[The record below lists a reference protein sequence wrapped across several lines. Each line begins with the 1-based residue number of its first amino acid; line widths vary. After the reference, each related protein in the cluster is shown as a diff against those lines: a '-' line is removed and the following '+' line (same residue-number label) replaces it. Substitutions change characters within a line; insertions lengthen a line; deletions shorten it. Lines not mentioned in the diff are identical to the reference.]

1 MQVIG
6 DTMAVSDLCAK
17 ADAGRMMADLQKL
30 AAWIKLSGTPEELE
44 SLEFVRSRYEAAGF
58 STRIIWHDAYIS
70 LPGPA
75 RLAHGGRTLQA
86 ITHSMAMPS
95 PRDGLAGSL
104 VYAGAGEAKDFA
116 GIDASG
122 RIALVEGIA
131 TPDVAV
137 RAAKAGARGVVHI
150 SPHEHLHEMCISP
163 VWGSPSA
170 TTRGELP
177 DLVVLTVMEA
187 DGDALKAAAARGAAE
202 VTLHAEVDTAWR
214 QTPILV
220 AEMAPPDAAA
230 DHPFV
235 LFSGH
240 HDTWYH
246 GVMDN
251 GSANVATIEVCRL
264 VAMQQAKWRRGLR
277 VCVWS
282 GHSHG
287 RYSSSAWYADHHF
300 AELEAR
306 CVAHVNVDSAGA
318 INAEVLT
325 EGGAAGGLFDLAA
338 AAILA
343 ETGQKLSGKR
353 KARSADD
360 SFPGIGIASV
370 FGSFSYQPPGT
381 KKMRNALGW
390 WWHTPRDLIDKID
403 PANLLRDTRILTRIV
418 WPLLAD
424 ELLPLNYAAQIDAF
438 VAEIERLRPGLAGRF
453 PFEALSAEAA
463 DLASAYADF
472 RASAQDAA
480 AKSRALMSFSRSF
493 VPLDY
498 TRGDRFVHDAALPL
512 PPWSMLEPLR
522 RLAAAPRGGDDAR
535 FAEIDAIR
543 ARNRIADML
552 AQARRALA
560 TPAH

>member
-1 MQVIG
+1 MQAT
-6 DTMAVSDLCAK
+6 DDKAAVSDLCSK
-17 ADAGRMMADLQKL
+17 ADTARMMADLQKL
-30 AAWIKLSGTPEELE
+30 AGWVKLSGTPEELE
-44 SLEFVRSRYEAAGF
+44 SLNFVRSRYEAAGF

-75 RLAHGGRTLQA
+75 RIEHDGRTLKA

-95 PRDGLAGSL
+95 PREGLKGRL
-104 VYAGAGEAKDFA
+104 VYASEGEAKDFA
-116 GIDASG
+116 DIDASG
-122 RIALVEGIA
+122 RVALVEGIA

-137 RAAKAGARGVVHI
+137 RAVKAGARGVVHI
-150 SPHEHLHEMCISP
+150 SPHEHMHEMCISP

-177 DLVVLTVMEA
+177 DLVVLTVTEA
-187 DGDALKAAAARGAAE
+187 DGDALKAAAAKGPAE
-202 VTLHAEVDTAWR
+202 VTLHAEVGTGWR

-220 AEMAPPDAAA
+220 AETAPPGAAA
-230 DHPFV
+230 DYPFV

-240 HDTWYH
+240 HDTWH
-246 GVMDN
+246 QGVMDN

-264 VAMQQAKWRRGLR
+264 VAAHQAKWRRGLR

-306 CVAHVNVDSAGA
+306 CVAHVNVDSVGA
-318 INAEVLT
+318 IHAELLS
-325 EGGAAGGLFDLAA
+325 EAGSAGGLFDLAA

-343 ETGQKLSGKR
+343 ESGQKLSGKR

-360 SFPGIGIASV
+360 SFPGVGIPSL
-370 FGSFSYQPPGT
+370 FGSFSYQSPST

-390 WWHTPRDLIDKID
+390 WWHTPHDLIDKID
-403 PANLLRDTRILTRIV
+403 PANLVRDTRILTRIV

-424 ELLPLNYAAQIDAF
+424 ELLPLDYTAEIAALQ
-438 VAEIERLRPGLAGRF
+438 AEIERLRPGLAGRF
-453 PFEALSAEAA
+453 PFDALAADAA
-463 DLASAYADF
+463 DLAAAYAAF
-472 RASAQDAA
+472 RAAAQDAA
-480 AKSRALMSFSRSF
+480 AKSRALMRLSRIL

-512 PPWSMLEPLR
+512 PPWSVLEPLR
-522 RLAAAPRGGDDAR
+522 RLAAAARGGDDER
-535 FAEIDAIR
+535 FAEVDAIR
-543 ARNRIADML
+543 ARNRIAGML
-552 AQARRALA
+552 AQARRAVA
-560 TPAH
+560 SPTH

>member
-1 MQVIG
+1 MQATG
-6 DTMAVSDLCAK
+6 DTAAVSDLCAK
-17 ADAGRMMADLQKL
+17 VDAAGMMADLRKL
-30 AAWIKLSGTPEELE
+30 AGWVKLSGTPEELE
-44 SLEFVRSRYEAAGF
+44 SLNFVRSRFEAFGF
-58 STRIIWHDAYIS
+58 RTRIIRHDAYIS

-75 RLAHGGRTLQA
+75 RIEHDGRMLEA

-95 PRDGLAGSL
+95 PREGLKRRL
-104 VYAGAGEAKDFA
+104 VYAAEGAAKDFA
-116 GIDASG
+116 AIDVSD

-137 RAAKAGARGVVHI
+137 RAFKAGARGVVHV
-150 SPHEHLHEMCISP
+150 SPHEHMHEMCISP

-170 TTRGELP
+170 TTRSALP
-177 DLVVLTVMEA
+177 DLVVLTVTEA
-187 DGDALKAAAARGAAE
+187 DGDVLKAAAATGSTAE
-202 VTLHAEVDTAWR
+202 VTLHAQVDTGWR

-220 AEMAPPDAAA
+220 AEIAPPDAAA

-240 HDTWYH
+240 HDTWYQ

-264 VAMQQAKWRRGLR
+264 VAAHQAQWRRGLR

-287 RYSSSAWYADHHF
+287 RYSGSAWYADHHF

-306 CVAHVNVDSAGA
+306 CVAHVNVDSVGA
-318 INAEVLT
+318 INAEVLSD
-325 EGGAAGGLFDLAA
+325 GGSAGGLFDLAA

-343 ETGQKLSGKR
+343 ESGQTLSGKR

-360 SFPGIGIASV
+360 SFPGVGIPSL
-370 FGSFSYQPPGT
+370 FGSFSYQPPGS

-390 WWHTPRDLIDKID
+390 WWHTPHDLIDKID
-403 PANLLRDTRILTRIV
+403 PANLARDTRILTRIV

-424 ELLPLNYAAQIDAF
+424 ELLPLDYTAQIAALQ
-438 VAEIERLRPGLAGRF
+438 AEIERLRPGLADRF
-453 PFEALSAEAA
+453 PFDALVADAA
-463 DLASAYADF
+463 DLAAAYDTF
-472 RASAQDAA
+472 HASTQDAA
-480 AKSRALMSFSRSF
+480 VKSRALMRWSRVF

-498 TRGDRFVHDAALPL
+498 TRGDRFVHDPALPL
-512 PPWSMLEPLR
+512 PPWSVLEPLR
-522 RLAAAPRGGDDAR
+522 RLAATPRGSDDAR
-535 FAEIDAIR
+535 FAAVDAIR
-543 ARNRIADML
+543 ARNRVAGML
-552 AQARRALA
+552 AQARRTLGA
-560 TPAH
+560 TA

>member
-1 MQVIG
+1 MQATG
-6 DTMAVSDLCAK
+6 DAAVSDLCAK
-17 ADAGRMMADLQKL
+17 VDAARMMADLHKL
-30 AAWIKLSGTPEELE
+30 AGWVKLSGTPEELE
-44 SLEFVRSRYEAAGF
+44 SLSFVRSRYEAAGF
-58 STRIIWHDAYIS
+58 STSIIRHDAYIS

-75 RLAHGGRTLQA
+75 RIEHDGRTLKA
-86 ITHSMAMPS
+86 ITHSMAVPS
-95 PRDGLAGSL
+95 PREGLKRRL
-104 VYAGAGEAKDFA
+104 VYAGAGEAKDFSQV
-116 GIDASG
+116 DASG

-137 RAAKAGARGVVHI
+137 RAVKAGARGVVHI
-150 SPHEHLHEMCISP
+150 SPHEHMHEMCISP

-177 DLVVLTVMEA
+177 DLVVLTVTEA
-187 DGDALKAAAARGAAE
+187 DGDALKAAAAKGPAE
-202 VTLHAEVDTAWR
+202 VTVHAEVDTDWR
-214 QTPILV
+214 PTPILV
-220 AEMAPPDAAA
+220 AELSPPGAAA
-230 DHPFV
+230 DYPFV

-240 HDTWYH
+240 HDTWHH

-264 VAMQQAKWRRGLR
+264 VAAQQAKWRRGLR

-287 RYSSSAWYADHHF
+287 RYSGSAWYADHHF

-306 CVAHVNVDSAGA
+306 CVAHVNVDSVGA
-318 INAEVLT
+318 INAESLSD
-325 EGGAAGGLFDLAA
+325 GGSAGGLFDLAA

-343 ETGQKLSGKR
+343 ESGQTLSGKR

-370 FGSFSYQPPGT
+370 FGSFSYQPPRP

-390 WWHTPRDLIDKID
+390 WWHTPHDLIDKID
-403 PANLLRDTRILTRIV
+403 PANLARDARILTRIV

-424 ELLPLNYAAQIDAF
+424 ELLPLDYTAEIAALA
-438 VAEIERLRPGLAGRF
+438 AEIERLRSGLAGRF
-453 PFEALSAEAA
+453 PFDALAADAA
-463 DLASAYADF
+463 DLASAYAAF

-480 AKSRALMSFSRSF
+480 GKSRALMRLSRVV

-512 PPWSMLEPLR
+512 PPWSVLDPLR
-522 RLAAAPRGGDDAR
+522 RLAAAPRGSNDER
-535 FAEIDAIR
+535 FAAVDAIR
-543 ARNRIADML
+543 ARNRIGSML
-552 AQARRALA
+552 AQARRAL
-560 TPAH
+560 TSPA

>member
-1 MQVIG
+1 MQVTG
-6 DTMAVSDLCAK
+6 DTMAVSDLCARV
-17 ADAGRMMADLQKL
+17 DAQRMMADLAKL
-30 AAWIKLSGTPEELE
+30 ARWVKLSGTPEELE
-44 SLEFVRSRYEAAGF
+44 SLNFVRSCYEAAGF

-70 LPGPA
+70 LPGAA
-75 RLAHGGRTLQA
+75 RIEHDGRTLTA

-95 PRDGLAGSL
+95 PHDGLKGWL
-104 VYAGAGEAKDFA
+104 VYAGDGEAKDFA
-116 GIDASG
+116 GIDVSG
-122 RIALVEGIA
+122 RVALVEGIA
-131 TPDVAV
+131 TPDVAM
-137 RAAKAGARGVVHI
+137 RAVKAGACGVVHK
-150 SPHEHLHEMCISP
+150 SPHEHMHEMCISP

-177 DLVVLTVMEA
+177 DLVVLTVNEA
-187 DGDALKAAAARGAAE
+187 DGKALKAAAANAPTE
-202 VTLHAEVDTAWR
+202 VTLHAEVDTTWR
-214 QTPILV
+214 KTPILV

-264 VAMQQAKWRRGLR
+264 VAARQAKWQRGLR

-306 CVAHVNVDSAGA
+306 CVAHVNVDSVGA
-318 INAEVLT
+318 INAEVLSD
-325 EGGAAGGLFDLAA
+325 GGSAGGLFDLAA

-360 SFPGIGIASV
+360 SFPGIGVPSV
-370 FGSFSYQPPGT
+370 FGSFSYQPPST
-381 KKMRNALGW
+381 RKMRNSLGW
-390 WWHTPRDLIDKID
+390 WWHTPHDLIDKID
-403 PANLLRDTRILTRIV
+403 PANLARDTRILTRIV

-424 ELLPLNYAAQIDAF
+424 ELLPLDYSAEIAALQ
-438 VAEIERLRPGLAGRF
+438 AEIEQLRPGLAGRF
-453 PFEALSAEAA
+453 PFEALAADAA
-463 DLASAYADF
+463 DLATAYAAF
-472 RASAQDAA
+472 HATAQAA
-480 AKSRALMSFSRSF
+480 AVKSRAVMRLSRSF

-512 PPWSMLEPLR
+512 PPWSILDPLR
-522 RLAAAPRGGDDAR
+522 RLAAAPRGSDDER
-535 FAEIDAIR
+535 FAEVDAIR
-543 ARNRIADML
+543 ARNRIAGML
-552 AQARRALA
+552 AEARRALTSA
-560 TPAH
+560 AD

>member
-1 MQVIG
+1 MQATG
-6 DTMAVSDLCAK
+6 DTAVSDLCQK
-17 ADAGRMMADLQKL
+17 VDAARMMADLQTL
-30 AAWIKLSGTPEELE
+30 AGWVKLSGTPEELE
-44 SLEFVRSRYEAAGF
+44 SLNFLRSRFEAAGF
-58 STRIIWHDAYIS
+58 STRIIRHDAYIS

-75 RLAHGGRTLQA
+75 RIEHDGRTLKA

-95 PRDGLAGSL
+95 LREGLKRRL
-104 VYAGAGEAKDFA
+104 VHAGEGTASDFA
-116 GIDASG
+116 GVDVSG
-122 RIALVEGIA
+122 RIALVAGIA

-137 RAAKAGARGVVHI
+137 RAFKAGARGVVHI
-150 SPHEHLHEMCISP
+150 SPQEHMHEMCISP

-170 TTRGELP
+170 TTRSQLP
-177 DLVVLTVMEA
+177 DLVVLTVTEA
-187 DGDALKAAAARGAAE
+187 DGDVLKAAAATGSSAE
-202 VTLHAEVDTAWR
+202 VTLHANVDTGWR

-240 HDTWYH
+240 HDTWHH

-264 VAMQQAKWRRGLR
+264 VAAHQAQWRRGLR

-287 RYSSSAWYADHHF
+287 RYSGSAWYADHHF
-300 AELEAR
+300 DELER
-306 CVAHVNVDSAGA
+306 CVAHVNVDSVGA
-318 INAEVLT
+318 LNAAVLS
-325 EGGAAGGLFDLAA
+325 EGGSAGGLFDLAA

-343 ETGQKLSGKR
+343 ESGQTLSGKR

-360 SFPGIGIASV
+360 SFPGVGIPSV

-390 WWHTPRDLIDKID
+390 WWHTPHDLIDKID
-403 PANLLRDTRILTRIV
+403 PANLTRDTRILTRIV

-424 ELLPLNYAAQIDAF
+424 ELLPLDYTAQLAALQ
-438 VAEIERLRPGLAGRF
+438 AEIERLRPGLAGRF
-453 PFEALSAEAA
+453 PFDALAADAA
-463 DLASAYADF
+463 DLAAAYGDF
-472 RASAQDAA
+472 RAAGQDAA
-480 AKSRALMSFSRSF
+480 AKSRALMRWSRIF

-512 PPWSMLEPLR
+512 PPWSVLEPLR
-522 RLAAAPRGGDDAR
+522 RLAAAPRGSDDER
-535 FAEIDAIR
+535 FAAVDAIR
-543 ARNRIADML
+543 ARNRITGML
-552 AQARRALA
+552 AQARRSLA
-560 TPAH
+560 STH

>member
-1 MQVIG
+1 MQVTG
-6 DTMAVSDLCAK
+6 DTVAVSDLCARVN
-17 ADAGRMMADLQKL
+17 AQRMMADLEKL
-30 AAWIKLSGTPEELE
+30 AAWVKLSGTPEELE
-44 SLEFVRSRYEAAGF
+44 SLNFVRSCYEAAGF

-75 RLAHGGRTLQA
+75 RIAHDGRTLTA

-95 PRDGLAGSL
+95 PRDGLRGRL
-104 VYAGAGEAKDFA
+104 VYAGGGEAKDFA

-137 RAAKAGARGVVHI
+137 RAVKAGVRGVVHI
-150 SPHEHLHEMCISP
+150 SPHEHMHEMCISP

-177 DLVVLTVMEA
+177 DLVVLTVTDA
-187 DGDALKAAAARGAAE
+187 DGDALKAAAANGPAD

-214 QTPILV
+214 KTPILL
-220 AEMAPPDAAA
+220 AEMAPPGTAA

-240 HDTWYH
+240 HDTWYQ

-251 GSANVATIEVCRL
+251 GSANVATVEVCRL
-264 VAMQQAKWRRGLR
+264 VAAHQGKWQRGLR

-306 CVAHVNVDSAGA
+306 CVAHVNVDSVGA
-318 INAEVLT
+318 INAEVLSD
-325 EGGAAGGLFDLAA
+325 GGSAGGLFDLAA
-338 AAILA
+338 AAILV

-360 SFPGIGIASV
+360 SFPGIGIPSV
-370 FGSFSYQPPGT
+370 FGSFSYQPPST

-390 WWHTPRDLIDKID
+390 WWHTPHDLIDKID
-403 PANLLRDTRILTRIV
+403 PANLARDTRILTRIV
-418 WPLLAD
+418 WRLLAD
-424 ELLPLNYAAQIDAF
+424 ELLPLDYGAEIAAFQ
-438 VAEIERLRPGLAGRF
+438 AEIERLRPGLAGRF
-453 PFEALSAEAA
+453 PLDALAADAA
-463 DLASAYADF
+463 DLATAYAAF
-472 RASAQDAA
+472 RASAQEAA
-480 AKSRALMSFSRSF
+480 AKSRALMRLSRSF

-498 TRGDRFVHDAALPL
+498 TRGDRFGHDAALPL
-512 PPWSMLEPLR
+512 PPWSILEPLR
-522 RLAAAPRGGDDAR
+522 RLAAAPRGSDDER
-535 FAEIDAIR
+535 FAEVDAIR
-543 ARNRIADML
+543 ARNRIGGML

-560 TPAH
+560 APTD